1 MRDDVA
7 TTAPTPQ
14 LEADQT
20 VAERALEGDL
30 AAVEAVDWRET
41 EDFHCRTDR
50 QLRVAD
56 ITRIGTRINFQTEA
70 TDTRREG
77 LARIPAHEGARALR
91 VPVVVGIQPG
101 DGLHDGVELLIP
113 GGIELS
119 HADGIGR
126 TFTLV
131 CLRTV
136 EMEGRQWGE
145 GWG

>member
-30 AAVEAVDWRET
+30 AAVDAVDWRET

-50 QLRVAD
+50 QLRVAA

-70 TDTRREG
+70 TDTPREG
-77 LARIPAHEGARALR
+77 LARIPAHQGPRALR
-91 VPVVVGIQPG
+91 APVVFGLTPV
-101 DGLHDGVELLIP
+101 DGRI
-113 GGIELS
+113 GGAS
-119 HADGIGR
+119 WRASG
-126 TFTLV
+126 
-131 CLRTV
+131 CY
-136 EMEGRQWGE
+136 
-145 GWG
+145 

>member
-56 ITRIGTRINFQTEA
+56 ITRIGTRVNFQTEA

-77 LARIPAHEGARALR
+77 LARIPAHEGARELR
-91 VPVVVGIQPG
+91 VPVVIGIQPG

-113 GGIELS
+113 GGIELRS
-119 HADGIGR
+119 EERRVGNECGSTGR
-126 TFTLV
+126 SRWAPFH
-131 CLRTV
+131 
-136 EMEGRQWGE
+136 
-145 GWG
+145 